1 MDDADAPSRLLVVAN
16 RLPIVMK
23 KNKGVWEFS
32 MSSGGLVAALSAL
45 KTSYI
50 WIGWP
55 GTEVPA
61 EDQEIVRQKL
71 WDEYKCVPVFLEHK
85 LAEVRPLVQARANA
99 TQAHYNGFSNG
110 ILWPLFHYI
119 EDFQF
124 SEDLW
129 HQYQE
134 ANNRFAQVV
143 QGIAHKNDHIWVRS
157 HRIPMFASLIPSAC
171 RCTTTT

>member
-23 KNKGVWEFS
+23 KNSKGVWEFS

-61 EDQEIVRQKL
+61 EDQETVRQKL

-85 LAEVRPLVQARANA
+85 LAEVRSKPQRVVTLQSGSLQRLLERHFVASVPLHR
-99 TQAHYNGFSNG
+99 
-110 ILWPLFHYI
+110 
-119 EDFQF
+119 
-124 SEDLW
+124 
-129 HQYQE
+129 
-134 ANNRFAQVV
+134 RFPV
-143 QGIAHKNDHIWVRS
+143 
-157 HRIPMFASLIPSAC
+157 
-171 RCTTTT
+171 